1 MNRDDDPQGNGRK
14 RRIAAQIAVRKPDP
28 AGLAML
34 VGLAATISG
43 CSSHDDGQWRV
54 CTDAQGRRLPD
65 VACQQGSYNGGYG
78 HSYGGHAGWIYI
90 NRSYSAPAVGQV
102 ISSPFSTGPKGGPG
116 AAFGAGAAGSAGAG
130 GNSGSSGGKVYSAP
144 SAGISHGGFG
154 SFGEAFGSH
163 GSGHGGGAG
172 E

>member
-1 MNRDDDPQGNGRK
+1 MNRDDDRQDRGRNQRPVPQ
-14 RRIAAQIAVRKPDP
+14 IAARKPDP

-43 CSSHDDGQWRV
+43 CSSPDDGQWRV

-65 VACQQGSYNGGYG
+65 AACQQGAYDTSYG
-78 HSYGGHAGWIYI
+78 HYYGGHAGWIFI

-102 ISSPFSTGPKGGPG
+102 ISSPFSTGPKGGTG
-116 AAFGAGAAGSAGAG
+116 AVLSAGAG
-130 GNSGSSGGKVYSAP
+130 SGGGKVYSAP
-144 SAGISHGGFG
+144 SAGITHGGFG

-163 GSGHGGGAG
+163 GSGHGSGAG